1 MALCLLLLPQLHAA
15 SPKPLDKRIAAILAS
30 PELAHGF
37 WGIEVV
43 SLSTGKVLYAR
54 DADKLFTP
62 ASNTKLFT
70 TAAALALIGPDY
82 SFRTTVETNGTL
94 DTHGRL
100 TGDLVLVGRG
110 DPNLSGRE
118 LPYTL
123 HTERNDHP
131 IRVLENLADTLAQKG
146 VKYVDGDIIAD
157 DSYFAF
163 ERYGEG
169 WSQDDLVWADGAPV
183 SALTIN
189 DNVIFV
195 NILPA
200 DRAGDRAF
208 VSITPFADYYRIDN
222 RIITTPAGTGRKI
235 FINREP
241 GATVLTLW
249 GNMPLGDAGANE
261 ALAIEDPAEFAAEL
275 FRQLLGSARHRGLWP
290 AEDSAHR
297 TIQPLDFHGHGFRR
311 RLEAA
316 TNPRARLQNQPLVL
330 ASYQSKPLIEDVR
343 VINKV
348 SQNLH
353 AEILLRLLGREKG
366 TAGTVE
372 GGLEVL
378 RGFLNQ
384 AGVPS
389 DQYVFYDG
397 SGLSRQNLVTP
408 HAVVQLLRYAD
419 SQPWGNQ
426 FPRYSAAGGDRW
438 LSFRSFQGRG
448 CAGPRTRQDR
458 LPGRSES
465 TLRIRH
471 HQSWRPGSIFHL
483 VQQFQPARQ
492 ANQRNHRQH
501 RRRNPRR
508 QRQEVKCKCGAGAPP
523 ANDGNQ
529 IRSHIESSWLKSQ
542 RTAAASVRRARAP
555 APHKQTTS
563 YRGIRLA
570 CRRRWLAAPGPVPVG
585 GLRIPS
591 SKSFSTTALLCSS
604 FFEENSDV
612 SFFFLLASR

>member
-1 MALCLLLLPQLHAA
+1 MYNSFTMRCPRLLPRFALCLLLFFTQLHAA
-15 SPKPLDKRIAAILAS
+15 SRKPLDKRIGAILQSADLS
-30 PELAHGF
+30 RGF

-43 SLSTGKVLYAR
+43 SLPTGKVLYAR

-70 TAAALALIGPDY
+70 TAAAMALIGPDY
-82 SFRTTVETNGTL
+82 TFRTTVETNGTL

-118 LPYTL
+118 LPYAL

-131 IRVLENLADTLAQKG
+131 IRVLEQLADTLAQKG

-200 DRAGDRAF
+200 DRPGDRAF
-208 VSITPFADYYRIDN
+208 VSITPFAEYYRIDN
-222 RIITTPAGTGRKI
+222 RIMTTPAGTGRKI

-241 GATVLTLW
+241 GATTLTLW

-261 ALAIEDPAEFAAEL
+261 ALAIEDPAEFAADL
-275 FRQLLGSARHRGLWP
+275 FRHLLEVRGIAVYGKQKTRHTELSSLSTLTVTASAAARGGDESAR
-290 AEDSAHR
+290 A
-297 TIQPLDFHGHGFRR
+297 F
-311 RLEAA
+311 
-316 TNPRARLQNQPLVL
+316 QNQPLVL
-330 ASYQSKPLIEDVR
+330 ANYQSKPLIEDVR

-378 RGFLNQ
+378 RGFMNQ
-384 AGVPS
+384 AGITG
-389 DQYVFYDG
+389 DQYAFYDG

-419 SQPWGNQ
+419 SQPWG
-426 FPRYSAAGGDRW
+426 A
-438 LSFRSFQGRG
+438 SFRDTLPLSGTDGSLSNRFKNVDAQGRVHAKTG
-448 CAGPRTRQDR
+448 SLGGVKTLSGYATTNHGQTVAFSILSNNFN
-458 LPGRSES
+458 LPDK
-465 TLRIRH
+465 RINE
-471 HQSWRPGSIFHL
+471 IIDNIVAEIL
-483 VQQFQPARQ
+483 
-492 ANQRNHRQH
+492 
-501 RRRNPRR
+501 
-508 QRQEVKCKCGAGAPP
+508 
-523 ANDGNQ
+523 NDD
-529 IRSHIESSWLKSQ
+529 K
-542 RTAAASVRRARAP
+542 P
-555 APHKQTTS
+555 K
-563 YRGIRLA
+563 
-570 CRRRWLAAPGPVPVG
+570 
-585 GLRIPS
+585 
-591 SKSFSTTALLCSS
+591 K
-604 FFEENSDV
+604 
-612 SFFFLLASR
+612 